1 MKLHILSDLHLGVQG
16 MEQPRTDADI
26 VVLAGDIARP
36 AQAITWAQGFGKP
49 VLYVPGNHEF
59 YGASHAQVIAELRR
73 LSQGTPVQ
81 VLSNDSLQLSG
92 VRFIGSTLWGNFR
105 IFDTEEERQHA
116 MAEVQRFM
124 YDFSRIRMGPE
135 PGDPLFTPQDA
146 ADLYE
151 TNVAW
156 LARALAQPFA
166 GPTVV
171 ITHHAPT
178 LHSIHPRF
186 AGSPL
191 NAGFVSDAQDLVA
204 ASGAQ
209 LWIHGHTHDSF
220 DYQVQDTR
228 VLCNPRG
235 YAREGKVENALFD
248 AQLVVE
254 VGAR

>member
-16 MEQPRTDADI
+16 MEQPRTDAD
-26 VVLAGDIARP
+26 VVALAGDIARP
-36 AQAITWAQGFGKP
+36 AQAMAWARGFGKP

-59 YGASHAQVIAELRR
+59 YGSSHAQVLAELRR
-73 LSQGTPVQ
+73 SSQGTQVQ
-81 VLSNDSLQLSG
+81 VLSNDSLQLDG
-92 VRFIGSTLWGNFR
+92 VRFIGSTLWSDFR
-105 IFDTEEERQHA
+105 IFASEEQRQQA
-116 MAEVQRFM
+116 MAEAQRFM

-135 PGDPLFTPQDA
+135 PGDALFTPQDA

-151 TNVAW
+151 ANVLW
-156 LARALAQPFA
+156 LARALAEPFD

-191 NAGFVSDAQDLVA
+191 NAIFVTDTEPLVA
-204 ASGAQ
+204 ASGAR

-220 DYQVQDTR
+220 DYRVQDTR

-254 VGAR
+254 VAA